1 MAETFTLKLVARKP
15 LADNTDHL
23 VFERADGQPLCFQP
37 GQFIQL
43 HFPCGEATAKRSY
56 SIASIPCETPAEGE
70 QPCCDQIEIAVSWV
84 EGGLATTCLQQLQTG
99 EDITA
104 TGPLGR
110 FCLPEESVE
119 RYVLVGTG
127 TGITPYRAMWPE
139 IRRRMAEG
147 TRFALLFG
155 ARKPQDLIYEA
166 DFLAMQAESAGRFQ
180 YLPCLSREPRL
191 PPRPEDFHGY
201 VQERFDNLNPDPE
214 ADVFYLCGNPD
225 MVDAAAEKL
234 RGLGFPSG
242 RIRREKYL
250 SPKR

>member
-15 LADNTDHL
+15 LADNTEHL
-23 VFERADGQPLCFQP
+23 VFEREDGQPLCYQP

-43 HFPCGEATAKRSY
+43 HFPCGEAMARRSY
-56 SIASIPCETPAEGE
+56 SIASIPCGE
-70 QPCCDQIEIAVSWV
+70 QPCCQQVEIAVSWV
-84 EGGLATTCLQQLQTG
+84 EGGLATTCLQNLKPG
-99 EDITA
+99 ETIQA
-104 TGPLGR
+104 SGPLGR
-110 FCLPEESVE
+110 FCLPDETVD

-139 IRRRMAEG
+139 IRQRMTRG

-155 ARKPQDLIYEA
+155 ARKPEDLIYEA
-166 DFLAMQAESAGRFQ
+166 DFLAMQAESEGRFQ
-180 YLPCLSREPRL
+180 YLPCLSRELRQ

-201 VQERFDNLNPDPE
+201 VQDRFDSLNPDPE

-234 RGLGFPSG
+234 RALGFPSG